1 MDYCWYAVYTSSRAE
16 KKVKIR
22 LDEIGIV
29 NYLPLKTEIRVW
41 SDRKKKI
48 TVPLISG
55 YVFVRVTQ
63 KQFLEVLNI
72 SGVVAFLKERSSPV
86 EIPENQI
93 WQLKFMVDGSVEDIE
108 FTTEAVHVGDK
119 VEVKQ
124 GKLTGLIGELVE
136 IRGKYKVAIRLN
148 YFGFALTTVPVSYVE
163 KIG

>member
-55 YVFVRVTQ
+55 YVFVRVAQ

-72 SGVVAFLKERSSPV
+72 SGVVAFLKEKSNPV
-86 EIPENQI
+86 EIPENQML
-93 WQLKFMVDGSVEDIE
+93 QLKFMVDGSVEDIE
-108 FTTEAVHVGDK
+108 FTTETVHVGDK

-124 GKLTGLIGELVE
+124 GKLTGLIGELME

-148 YFGFALTTVPVSYVE
+148 YFGCALTTIPVSYVE